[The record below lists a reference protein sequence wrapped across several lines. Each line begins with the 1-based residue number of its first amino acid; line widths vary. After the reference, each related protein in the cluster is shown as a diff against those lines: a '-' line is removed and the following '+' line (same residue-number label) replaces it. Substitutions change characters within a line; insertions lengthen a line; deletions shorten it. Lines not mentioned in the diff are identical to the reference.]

1 MSSLL
6 PILIPVGI
14 AIIALLAIGLMLAR
28 LYQKSTREIAL
39 VKTGV
44 GGRKVII
51 DGGTIAFPILHEI
64 TQVNMLTTRL
74 EVRRTGDGALITKDR
89 MRVDAG
95 VEFYVAVE
103 ATDEGVAK
111 AAQTL
116 GDRTFDSQALRE
128 MIEGK
133 LVDGLR
139 SVAAQMDLDQL
150 HENRSDF
157 VQQVQNAVSNDL
169 KKNGLALESVALT
182 ALDQTPMES
191 LDENNVFN
199 AVGLKIVAERA
210 ADSRKKRAE
219 IEAEADLAVATA
231 KQEAAVKTYQVE
243 QDQEEARV
251 AQQKRMNELKADE
264 AAAKAEADERAA
276 RAARAAEIEREKA
289 IRIAQEEST
298 QATEMA
304 EHDRKI
310 AIAKKSEEESKAKA
324 EADAARA
331 KAVEAEEAVE
341 TARKVAEGER
351 NKRLTLIE
359 AEEQAEREATSM
371 RVKAKAERDAA
382 NDQAASMRE
391 IAKAE
396 ADQITIRAEATKAE
410 KLAEAEGIRAIND
423 AENTVSAEI
432 LAFRLNGLRL
442 EALPGILAEMMRP
455 AEKIDRITMMNIA
468 GLGGAGHSGGGA
480 EGAEM
485 TATGPKDPINHV
497 FDQIRANAVALPALN
512 EIGKQAGINV
522 EQGLEGIMA
531 SVMPAPQAAPAK
543 PVPADAEV
551 TSEQTP
557 AKQSA
562 RKKGGDKPAPEAL
575 A

>member
-116 GDRTFDSQALRE
+116 GDRTFDPQALRE

-139 SVAAQMDLDQL
+139 AVAAQMDLDQL

-157 VQQVQNAVSNDL
+157 VQQVQNAVSSDL

-210 ADSRKKRAE
+210 AESRKKRAE

-243 QDQEEARV
+243 QGQEEARV
-251 AQQKRMNELKADE
+251 AQQKRMNELKAE
-264 AAAKAEADERAA
+264 ETAAKAEADERAA

-289 IRIAQEEST
+289 IKIALEESN

-304 EHDRKI
+304 EQDRKI

-341 TARKVAEGER
+341 TSRQVAEGER
-351 NKRLTLIE
+351 KKRLTLIA
-359 AEEQAEREATSM
+359 AEEQAEREATSV
-371 RVKAKAERDAA
+371 RVKAKAEREAA
-382 NDQAASMRE
+382 NDQAAAMRE
-391 IAKAE
+391 LAKAE
-396 ADQITIRAEATKAE
+396 ADQIKIRAEATKAE

-480 EGAEM
+480 EGAE
-485 TATGPKDPINHV
+485 TTGPKDPINQV
-497 FDQIRANAVALPALN
+497 FDQIRANAVALPALT

-543 PVPADAEV
+543 PVPTDAEV

-557 AKQSA
+557 AKQPA
-562 RKKGGDKPAPEAL
+562 RKKGGDKPASEAQ